1 MLHGY
6 QENIRVH
13 LCQLS
18 KMEYIADINISPKTI
33 QLLLD
38 NGYRIRRVSDFLK
51 HTASDSSILDLA
63 TKENK
68 TIITQDLDFSAILA
82 ERSTNKPSIITLRLN
97 DVKSLRVAKILQK
110 VLPQIENEVSEGC
123 IAIIEE
129 DRIRVRKLPIE
140 V

>member
-1 MLHGY
+1 MPPGY
-6 QENIRVH
+6 QENTHVH

-18 KMEYIADINISPKTI
+18 KMEYIADIHISPKTI
-33 QLLLD
+33 KLLLD
-38 NGYRIRRVSDFLK
+38 SGCKIRRVSDFLK
-51 HTASDSSILDLA
+51 FTASDYSILDLA
-63 TKENK
+63 AKENK

-97 DVKSLRVAKILQK
+97 NVKPLRVAKILQK
-110 VLPQIENEVSEGC
+110 VLPQIENDLNKGC

-129 DRIRVRKLPIE
+129 DRIRIRKLPIE